1 MYRYP
6 SNFYTGQ
13 HPYKS
18 TSVQTILYTVQAD
31 NIVYRSTSA
40 QADWTCQHLYRW
52 TILYRLT
59 IYMYYRPIILYISTS
74 IQINIRTGEIVQINI
89 CTCTGNI
96 VQVSTCT
103 CNFVQVNTCTGSIE
117 HVNICIG
124 KQYCTGVQYIIDQKY
139 CTC

>member
-18 TSVQTILYTVQAD
+18 TSVQTILYRLTILYTGQHLH
-31 NIVYRSTSA
+31 R
-40 QADWTCQHLYRW
+40 QDWTCQHLYRW

-96 VQVSTCT
+96 VQVSTDT

-124 KQYCTGVQYIIDQKY
+124 KQYCTGVKYIIDQKY